1 MRVFSCKQL
10 NPKSYVPYGSI
21 TLHKAYAFIGT
32 LIAFSILQGNTV
44 LSIKK

>member
-1 MRVFSCKQL
+1 MHVFSDKQL

-21 TLHKAYAFIGT
+21 ALHNVYTFIGT
-32 LIAFSILQGNTV
+32 LRAFSILQGNTV